1 MPHLVIEY
9 SKGIEE
15 KVAMESLM
23 EQIYQ
28 AAVAAQV
35 MNPDDIKVRALAY
48 SHYRLARPDG
58 DFVHVTCRLL
68 AGRTT
73 EEKVRLSTEI
83 RSYLSGL
90 LSDVYSLSVDIVDMN
105 PDAYKKRLLDH

>member
-9 SKGIEE
+9 SKGIEG
-15 KVAMESLM
+15 KVSMESLM
-23 EQIYQ
+23 ERTYQ

-35 MNPDDIKVRALAY
+35 MNPDDIKVRALPY
-48 SHYRLARPDG
+48 SHYRLARQDG

-68 AGRTT
+68 EGRTS

-83 RSYLSGL
+83 RGYLSEL
-90 LSDVYSLSVDIVDMN
+90 LPDVYSLSVDIVDMN